1 VDDGWFDRDGLGV
14 ILRKD
19 ALWAPL
25 PATLEQRVLL
35 AAGTFEPRT
44 ERGDR
49 AVSLDVHH
57 LNHPGESS

>member
-14 ILRKD
+14 ILRQD
-19 ALWAPL
+19 AVWAPP
-25 PATLEQRVLL
+25 PADLEQRVLR
-35 AAGTFEPRT
+35 AASTFKPRT
-44 ERGDR
+44 ERRGR